1 MKWFLMFLSVP
12 LIEIF
17 VLFKINELI
26 GLVYTLSIIIITALI
41 GTIFVKSQALQ
52 VITTLKTQA
61 NNPLLLMSHG
71 VILVL
76 AGILL
81 LTPGFITDLVGFF
94 LLIPN
99 VRDHIIKLLS
109 KKFIRT

>member
-26 GLVYTLSIIIITALI
+26 GLMYTLSIIITTALI
-41 GTIFVKSQALQ
+41 GTIFVKSQAVQ
-52 VITTLKTQA
+52 VITTLKRQA
-61 NNPLLLMSHG
+61 TNHLLLISHG
-71 VILVL
+71 AILVV

-81 LTPGFITDLVGFF
+81 LTPGFITDIVGFF
-94 LLIPN
+94 LLIPKF
-99 VRDHIIKLLS
+99 RIYMIKMLS
-109 KKFIRT
+109 KRFLQT